1 MLLPSRWR
9 ETPPFDQKHVAIQG
23 LEPPGGMASDA
34 LTTCGSSQ
42 FQCGNGKCITARW
55 VCDGSDDCSDG
66 TDELPGTCMA
76 RTCRPTEFSCTDRL
90 NQCIPSS
97 WRCDGKADCENGA
110 DEDSCAPKQCTGTE
124 FRCGNGQCVSSS
136 FVCDDEADCDDGS
149 DEVSCPVASCSPGS
163 FQCNSTAC
171 VPRLW
176 SCDGDVDCP
185 DGSDEWPQNC
195 GTKAPDSAP
204 AHQCSSLEF
213 RCGNGECIHGSW
225 KCDGGADCLDQSDE
239 AECARPTCRPDE
251 FECGDGTCIHG
262 SRQCDHQHDCRDMS
276 DEAGCVNATQCE
288 GPTRFKCRSGE
299 CISMEKVCDKHRDCR
314 DWSDE
319 PLRECGFNECLYK
332 NGGCSHICNDLKI
345 GFECL
350 CRPGFHL
357 VDTKRCEDIDECANP
372 DTCSQICI
380 NLIGSYKCQCEEGYQ
395 VDPATK
401 ACKAIGTI
409 AYLFFTNR
417 HEIRKMTLDK
427 SEYTRVIPRLKNVVA
442 LDMNVAT
449 KEIYWSDIS
458 QKKIYR
464 AQMDSAEDPAHH
476 SVLISS
482 GIDAPEGI
490 AFDWI
495 HGNLYWTDSI
505 RSSVSV
511 VTADGSRRK
520 TLFHQGLSKPR
531 GIVVDPHSN
540 FIYWTDWGN
549 PAKIEKA
556 GLNGGDRTALVT
568 DNIVWPNGISLDLV
582 NQRLYW
588 VDSKLHTLSSID
600 VQGGGRRTI
609 IVDEH
614 RLAHPLGLTVFEEKV
629 FWTDVSN
636 NAILS
641 ANRLTGED
649 ITPVAE
655 HLTSPEDIV
664 LFHNLKQTAGRDW
677 CQVSGCTFL
686 CLAAPQV
693 GRHPPK
699 YTCVCPDNMMLARDM
714 RTCVPAVPT
723 PAAPVQPHVPATD
736 PPRRPPV
743 PASTTPKP
751 LVRTTPKPLVQ
762 TTPKTLVRTTPKPL
776 VRTTPKPL
784 VRTTPKPLVRTTTV
798 PVIITSP
805 AAKLVPSTIEPPV
818 RTTTPEPRTAS
829 PQPLKPKILQ
839 TTTET
844 PVTSPDFHHELAAA
858 VPNPASDAPIALY
871 IALPLAIVCL
881 VAAGAV
887 LLWRNYRLKNTNTIH
902 FDNPV
907 YQKTTEDQVHIWR
920 SYSLDGY
927 SYPKRQIVSLDEEAD
942 NPAFADN

>member
-1 MLLPSRWR
+1 MSLL
-9 ETPPFDQKHVAIQG
+9 
-23 LEPPGGMASDA
+23 
-34 LTTCGSSQ
+34 
-42 FQCGNGKCITARW
+42 CI
-55 VCDGSDDCSDG
+55 
-66 TDELPGTCMA
+66 
-76 RTCRPTEFSCTDRL
+76 PTFEYHNPLQCTD
-90 NQCIPSS
+90 N
-97 WRCDGKADCENGA
+97 
-110 DEDSCAPKQCTGTE
+110 E
-124 FRCGNGQCVSSS
+124 FRCRNGQCVSSS

-149 DEVSCPVASCSPGS
+149 DEASCPPVTCSPTS
-163 FQCNSTAC
+163 FQCNNTVC

-176 SCDGDVDCP
+176 ACDGDSDCP

-195 GTKAPDSAP
+195 GTQKPDTAPT
-204 AHQCSSLEF
+204 HQCTSLEF
-213 RCGNGECIHGSW
+213 SCGSGECIHGSW
-225 KCDGGADCLDQSDE
+225 KCDGGADCLDRSDE
-239 AECARPTCRPDE
+239 ADCARPTCRPDE

-262 SRQCDHQHDCRDMS
+262 SRQCNQHYDCRDMS
-276 DEAGCVNATQCE
+276 DEIGCVNATHCE

-299 CISMEKVCDKHRDCR
+299 CISMEKVCDKQRDCR

-319 PLRECGFNECLYK
+319 PLRECGSNECLYN
-332 NGGCSHICNDLKI
+332 NGGCSHTCNDLKI
-345 GFECL
+345 GYECL
-350 CRPGFHL
+350 CSAGYRL
-357 VDTKRCEDIDECANP
+357 VDKKRCEDIDECANP

-380 NLIGSYKCQCEEGYQ
+380 NQIGSYKCQCEEGYQ

-417 HEIRKMTLDK
+417 HEVRKMTLDK

-442 LDMNVAT
+442 LDMNMAT

-464 AQMDSAEDPAHH
+464 AQMDSAEDSTHH
-476 SVLISS
+476 STII
-482 GIDAPEGI
+482 GNDIDAPEGI

-505 RSSVSV
+505 RSTISV

-531 GIVVDPHSN
+531 AIVVDPHTN

-549 PAKIEKA
+549 QAKIEKA

-568 DNIVWPNGISLDLV
+568 DNIVWPNGITLDLL

-600 VQGGGRRTI
+600 VQGGGRRTLI
-609 IVDEH
+609 IDEH
-614 RLAHPLGLTVFEEKV
+614 KLAHPLGLTVFEESV

-641 ANRLTGED
+641 ANRLTGGD

-655 HLTSPEDIV
+655 HLSSPEDII
-664 LFHNLKQTAGRDW
+664 LYHNLKQPAGRNW
-677 CQVSGCTFL
+677 CQVSGCEFL

-723 PAAPVQPHVPATD
+723 PAAPVQPRVPATT
-736 PPRRPPV
+736 PPQPPV
-743 PASTTPKP
+743 PASTTPTPQVLTTPKP
-751 LVRTTPKPLVQ
+751 QVRTTPKPQ
-762 TTPKTLVRTTPKPL
+762 
-776 VRTTPKPL
+776 
-784 VRTTPKPLVRTTTV
+784 VRTTTV
-798 PVIITSP
+798 PILITSTV
-805 AAKLVPSTIEPPV
+805 AKPVPP
-818 RTTTPEPRTAS
+818 
-829 PQPLKPKILQ
+829 
-839 TTTET
+839 
-844 PVTSPDFHHELAAA
+844 
-858 VPNPASDAPIALY
+858 
-871 IALPLAIVCL
+871 IVCL
-881 VAAGAV
+881 VAVGGM
-887 LLWRNYRLKNTNTIH
+887 LLWRNYRRKNTNTIH

-920 SYSLDGY
+920 SHSPDGY
-927 SYPKRQIVSLDEEAD
+927 SYPKRQVVSLDEEAD
-942 NPAFADN
+942 NPAFTEN